1 MLPENLKHTSWT
13 QLQNGA
19 EFHADEVNKVVNKK
33 GNILEI
39 FDFNN
44 NLLASMRCNSKDH
57 LWDMTSQVLD
67 EVRNFNKGV
76 IEEENTVCL
85 FWDWD

>member
-1 MLPENLKHTSWT
+1 MLPENLKHTSWV

-19 EFHADEVNKVVNKK
+19 EFHADEVKRIVNER

-44 NLLASMRCNSKDH
+44 NLLASMRCSCEDH
-57 LWDMTSQVLD
+57 LWDMRSQVLY
-67 EVRNFNKGV
+67 EVRHFNKEV
-76 IEEENTVCL
+76 IEEDNTICPY
-85 FWDWD
+85 WDWD